1 MKSAPG
7 GFPATHTKD
16 THMVNINDAFPSKFL
31 KASEVGKRPRKYIM
45 KYIDQEVVGT
55 DQKLILYFQHEPKGL
70 VLNKTNANAIAHLYG
85 PDTDNWAGQPI
96 LLYSTMVDYAG
107 KPTEAIRTMPPMEDE
122 APPARRPA
130 PQQAPVSRQAVPQRP
145 APQRRQEFDQV
156 DEFPGDRPPV
166 DAYQDADYEA

>member
-1 MKSAPG
+1 
-7 GFPATHTKD
+7 
-16 THMVNINDAFPSKFL
+16 MVNINDAFPSKFL

-45 KYIDQEVVGT
+45 KYVDQETVGT

-85 PDTDNWAGQPI
+85 PDTDNWVGQGI

-122 APPARRPA
+122 QPQRRPVSQQAAPQRAPAPRPA
-130 PQQAPVSRQAVPQRP
+130 PAPA
-145 APQRRQEFDQV
+145 RRQEFDQV
-156 DEFPGDRPPV
+156 DEFPGDMPPV
-166 DAYQDADYEA
+166 AAYDDAAYEA